1 MLQLGVFLNSMKRV
15 LDKLRTSTEARFEEW
30 NSYLSDEKKRVLGEQ
45 LSQVTVLLKSKFRS
59 YTQALVEKLIENVGY
74 SSFLNL

>member
-1 MLQLGVFLNSMKRV
+1 MFQLGVFLNSMKRV

-59 YTQALVEKLIENVGY
+59 YTQALVEKLVENVGY
-74 SSFLNL
+74 SFLNL

>member
-1 MLQLGVFLNSMKRV
+1 MFQLGVFLNSMKRV

-59 YTQALVEKLIENVGY
+59 YTQALVEKLAENVGY
-74 SSFLNL
+74 SFLNL

>member
-1 MLQLGVFLNSMKRV
+1 MFQLGVFLNSMKRV
-15 LDKLRTSTEARFEEW
+15 LCKLRTSTEARFEEW

-59 YTQALVEKLIENVGY
+59 YTQALVEKLVENVGY
-74 SSFLNL
+74 SFLNL